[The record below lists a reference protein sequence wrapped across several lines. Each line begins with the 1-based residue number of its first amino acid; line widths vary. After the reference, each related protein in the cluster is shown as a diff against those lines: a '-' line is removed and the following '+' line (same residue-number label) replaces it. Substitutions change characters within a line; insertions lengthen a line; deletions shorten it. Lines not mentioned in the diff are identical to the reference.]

1 MVFCSLYSGSSGNS
15 MFITS
20 DRAKILIDAGLPG
33 KKIDEAL
40 KAIDEETKNIDG
52 IFITHEHSD
61 HIKGVGVI
69 SRKYDIPIYANADTW
84 SAMEGSLGKIKEHNI
99 KVIDKRSVTEIGDL
113 NIKAFNIPHDASG
126 PMGYTVSD
134 GKKNVSV
141 ATDFGTFT
149 REIYDNVKD
158 SEVILL
164 ESNHDV
170 NMLKFGPYPYQLK
183 RRILSEIGHLSN
195 DDCGNAIVELVKC
208 GNNKKIILG
217 HLSNTNNQPDLAY
230 ATVLDVLND
239 NGIKNNEDI
248 ILTMANRHNPSSYIK
263 I

>member
-1 MVFCSLYSGSSGNS
+1 MVLCSLYSGSSGNS

-134 GKKNVSV
+134 GKKNISV

>member
-69 SRKYDIPIYANADTW
+69 SRKYDIPIYANGDTW

-113 NIKAFNIPHDASG
+113 NIKAFNIPHDAVG

-134 GKKNVSV
+134 GKKNISV

>member
-84 SAMEGSLGKIKEHNI
+84 SAMESSLGKIKEHNI

-134 GKKNVSV
+134 GKKNISV

>member
-52 IFITHEHSD
+52 IFITHEDSD

-134 GKKNVSV
+134 GKKNISV